1 MARVYNHLLRFVERD
16 LGRVIESG
24 ERVCSSL
31 RGGRAAA
38 GVGGEKSSA
47 GGGKELARVPGGKN
61 KEVGEKTG
69 EEKEGGEG
77 FEFMA
82 NVVWVEFGR
91 AIMDDMGSIVFA
103 AGHDE
108 FRKVRNSWL
117 QRIRLLTFNIPP

>member
-16 LGRVIESG
+16 LGRVIEAG

-38 GVGGEKSSA
+38 GGEKGLS
-47 GGGKELARVPGGKN
+47 GGGKELARVVGGKSG
-61 KEVGEKTG
+61 EVGEKAG

-103 AGHDE
+103 AGRDE

-117 QRIRLLTFNIPP
+117 QRIRLLTFNIPS